1 MAWNETY
8 NSALGGLAGS
18 LLSNATQASNGVTN
32 SANTLAGMIQAKAQ
46 HDFENGLKLAA
57 LDDAHKAD
65 YEKKLKDTSNALA
78 YRAISGMDPNKVL
91 ELQDQGISVED
102 YIGSQLPFATFSSSG
117 ASTGDKALD
126 TVLGIGSKGVDFNNV
141 LDNLKNKADAQRAL
155 NIAAAMS
162 DHKMHP
168 LDEIR
173 NKVLGAKNLTEGE
186 FYQITEGDNGIYTG
200 NSTNYIQQLIAD
212 GRAKDLT
219 PLSVDDLVNT
229 IYKKAT
235 EEGYGVTKDS
245 IIKAINTNKLTNNG
259 VQQIL
264 KDSGSKL
271 FRDKLNQLLQAS
283 VDNPDGF
290 DYGGKSIF
298 DLVETD
304 PSINAML
311 LTASPEV
318 KEAFYAAKEQY
329 AKEFAAQKADTTSI
343 LNQVSGNAV
352 ETVKSQADQNIQGIN
367 TDRERAA
374 LNFSTDWMNRHQ
386 ISATDSLAQTYHSLA
401 QSLSSVDIN
410 GSTVSDQTMA
420 ILKYGSQITGGG
432 FDDLIQLASSG
443 KLSDQQVQAALRDTA
458 ILASGGN
465 HDNAGRLMYLMNNM
479 TNASASKEFK
489 DAEKEYLENQLD
501 DKTLI
506 HNINNIHN
514 YYADYSNNNNPIQGY
529 LDASYK
535 KISALKLQ
543 RDSTVNAI
551 QNNVYAA
558 IASGKYTIDQ
568 IQNSIGQIV
577 NKSAQAPK
585 KNFDTLMQ
593 LTNNDY
599 KVQRAKASVD
609 EPIKP
614 IPATNSDTWS
624 WQPLDWLSRLS
635 EDMFGSEESGN
646 IGTNKAGSMLGA
658 LGGWAASENLARRFH
673 NNGKSWYGKA
683 ARGIGKRSLLY
694 PLLIAAGGIAGGEIS
709 NRAFPDSSR
718 YSQELKARMDAI
730 NNMRNKSYSQKA
742 DLVQQLYDIAVSN
755 GANAAILS
763 TLKQNIESL
772 RGKKESK

>member
-32 SANTLAGMIQAKAQ
+32 SANALAGMIQARAQ
-46 HDFENGLKLAA
+46 QDFENGLKLAA

-126 TVLGIGSKGVDFNNV
+126 AVLGIGSKGVDFNNV
-141 LDNLKNKADAQRAL
+141 LDNLKNKADTQRAL

-186 FYQITEGDNGIYTG
+186 FYQITEGDKGIYTN

-212 GRAKDLT
+212 GRAKNLT

-271 FRDKLNQLLQAS
+271 FRDKLDQLLKAS

-329 AKEFAAQKADTTSI
+329 AKGFAAQKADTTSI

-352 ETVKSQADQNIQGIN
+352 ETVKSQADRDIQGIN
-367 TDRERAA
+367 TDREKAA

-386 ISATDSLAQTYHSLA
+386 ISATNSLAQTYHSLA

-410 GSTVSDQTMA
+410 GSAVSDQTKAM
-420 ILKYGSQITGGG
+420 LRYGSQITGGG
-432 FDDLIQLASSG
+432 FDDLIQLANSG
-443 KLSDQQVQAALRDTA
+443 KLSDQQVQAALRANA
-458 ILASGGN
+458 ILVSGGN

-479 TNASASKEFK
+479 TNASTSKEFK
-489 DAEKEYLENQLD
+489 EAEKEYLEGQLD

-506 HNINNIHN
+506 HNINDIHD
-514 YYADYSNNNNPIQGY
+514 YYADYSNNNPIQRY

-558 IASGKYTIDQ
+558 IASGKYTTDQ
-568 IQNSIGQIV
+568 IQSSIGQIV
-577 NKSAQAPK
+577 NKSAQAPQ

-593 LTNNDY
+593 LINNDY
-599 KVQRAKASVD
+599 EVQRAKASVD
-609 EPIKP
+609 EPIQP

-646 IGTNKAGSMLGA
+646 TGTNKAGSMLGA
-658 LGGWAASENLARRFH
+658 LGGWAASENLARRIH

-683 ARGIGKRSLLY
+683 ARGFGKRTFLY
-694 PLLIAAGGIAGGEIS
+694 PLLMAAGGIAGGEIS
-709 NRAFPDSSR
+709 NRAFPGSSR

-742 DLVQQLYDIAVSN
+742 ELVEQLYNVAASN

-763 TLKQNIESL
+763 TLKQNIEYL

>member
-32 SANTLAGMIQAKAQ
+32 SANALAGMIQAKAQ

-117 ASTGDKALD
+117 ASTGDKSLD
-126 TVLGIGSKGVDFNNV
+126 AVLGIGSKGVDFNNV

-186 FYQITEGDNGIYTG
+186 FYQITEGDKGIYTN

-271 FRDKLNQLLQAS
+271 FRDKLDQLLQAS

-329 AKEFAAQKADTTSI
+329 AKGFAAQKADTTSI

-352 ETVKSQADQNIQGIN
+352 ETVKSQADSNIQGIN
-367 TDRERAA
+367 ADREKAA

-410 GSTVSDQTMA
+410 GSAVSDQTMA
-420 ILKYGSQITGGG
+420 MLKYGSQITGGG

-443 KLSDQQVQAALRDTA
+443 KLSDQQVQAASRDTA
-458 ILASGGN
+458 LLVSGGN

-501 DKTLI
+501 DQTLI

-535 KISALKLQ
+535 RISALKLQ
-543 RDSTVNAI
+543 RDSTINAI

-558 IASGKYTIDQ
+558 IASGKYTTDQ

-577 NKSAQAPK
+577 NKSAQAPQ
-585 KNFDTLMQ
+585 KNFNTLIQ

-599 KVQRAKASVD
+599 EVQRAKASVD

-624 WQPLDWLSRLS
+624 WQPLDWLSKLS
-635 EDMFGSEESGN
+635 EDMFGSEESGST
-646 IGTNKAGSMLGA
+646 GTNKAGSMLGA
-658 LGGWAASENLARRFH
+658 LGGWAVAENRARSIH
-673 NNGKSWYGKA
+673 NDGKSWYGKA
-683 ARGIGKRSLLY
+683 ARGIGKRSILY
-694 PLLIAAGGIAGGEIS
+694 PLLMAAGGIAGGEIS

-742 DLVQQLYDIAVSN
+742 DLVQQLYDIAASN

-763 TLKQNIESL
+763 TLKQNIEYL

>member
-32 SANTLAGMIQAKAQ
+32 SANALAGMIQAKTQ
-46 HDFENGLKLAA
+46 QDFENGLKLAA
-57 LDDAHKAD
+57 LDDAHRAD

-126 TVLGIGSKGVDFNNV
+126 AVLGIGSKGVDFNNV

-186 FYQITEGDNGIYTG
+186 FYQITEGDNGIYTN

-219 PLSVDDLVNT
+219 PLSTDDLINT

-245 IIKAINTNKLTNNG
+245 IIKAINTNKLTNSG

-271 FRDKLNQLLQAS
+271 FRDKLDQLLQAS
-283 VDNPDGF
+283 VDNPNGF

-318 KEAFYAAKEQY
+318 KKAFYDAKEQY
-329 AKEFAAQKADTTSI
+329 AKGFAAQKADATSV
-343 LNQVSGNAV
+343 LNQISGNAV
-352 ETVKSQADQNIQGIN
+352 ETVKLQADGNIRDIN
-367 TDRERAA
+367 TDREKAA
-374 LNFSTDWMNRHQ
+374 LNFSTDWMNRNQ
-386 ISATDSLAQTYHSLA
+386 ISATNSLAQTYHSLA

-410 GSTVSDQTMA
+410 GSAVSDQTMA
-420 ILKYGSQITGGG
+420 MLRYGSQITGGG

-443 KLSDQQVQAALRDTA
+443 KLSDQQVQAAARDTA
-458 ILASGGN
+458 LLASGGN

-479 TNASASKEFK
+479 TNASTSKEFK

-506 HNINNIHN
+506 HNINEIHN
-514 YYADYSNNNNPIQGY
+514 YYADYSNNNNPVQGY

-535 KISALKLQ
+535 KISALKLK
-543 RDSTVNAI
+543 RDSTINAI

-558 IASGKYTIDQ
+558 IASGKYTTDQ

-577 NKSAQAPK
+577 NKSAQAPQ

-599 KVQRAKASVD
+599 EVQRAKASVD

-635 EDMFGSEESGN
+635 EDMFGSDESGST
-646 IGTNKAGSMLGA
+646 GTNKAGSMLGA
-658 LGGWAASENLARRFH
+658 LGGWAASENLVRRVH
-673 NNGKSWYGKA
+673 NDGKSWYGKA
-683 ARGIGKRSLLY
+683 ARGFGKRSILY
-694 PLLIAAGGIAGGEIS
+694 PLLMAAGGIAGGEIS

-742 DLVQQLYDIAVSN
+742 DLVQQLYDVAVSN

-763 TLKQNIESL
+763 TLKQNIEFL

>member
-8 NSALGGLAGS
+8 NSVLGGLAGS

-32 SANTLAGMIQAKAQ
+32 SANALAGMIQAKSQ
-46 HDFENGLKLAA
+46 QDFENGLKLIA
-57 LDDAHKAD
+57 LDDAHRAD

-117 ASTGDKALD
+117 ASTGDKTLD
-126 TVLGIGSKGVDFNNV
+126 AALGIGSKGTDFNNV
-141 LDNLKNKADAQRAL
+141 LDNLKNKADAQRTL

-162 DHKMHP
+162 DHKLHP

-186 FYQITEGDNGIYTG
+186 FYQITEGDKGIYTN
-200 NSTNYIQQLIAD
+200 NSTSYIQQLIAD
-212 GRAKDLT
+212 GRAKNLT
-219 PLSVDDLVNT
+219 PLSTDDLINI

-271 FRDKLNQLLQAS
+271 FRDKLDQLLQAS

-329 AKEFAAQKADTTSI
+329 AKGFAAQKADATSV

-352 ETVKSQADQNIQGIN
+352 ETVKSQADGDIRDIN

-386 ISATDSLAQTYHSLA
+386 ISATNSLAQTYHSLA

-410 GSTVSDQTMA
+410 GSPVSDQTMA
-420 ILKYGSQITGGG
+420 MLRYGSQITGGG

-443 KLSDQQVQAALRDTA
+443 KLSDQRVQAALRDTA
-458 ILASGGN
+458 LLVSGGN

-479 TNASASKEFK
+479 TNASTSKEFK
-489 DAEKEYLENQLD
+489 DAEKKYLEDQLD

-506 HNINNIHN
+506 HNINDVHS
-514 YYADYSNNNNPIQGY
+514 YYADYSNNNNPVQGY

-535 KISALKLQ
+535 KINALKLK

-558 IASGKYTIDQ
+558 IASGKYTTDQ

-577 NKSAQAPK
+577 NKSSQAPQ

-599 KVQRAKASVD
+599 EVQRAKASVD

-614 IPATNSDTWS
+614 IPTTNSDTWS

-646 IGTNKAGSMLGA
+646 TGTNKAGSMLGA

-683 ARGIGKRSLLY
+683 ARGIGKRSILY
-694 PLLIAAGGIAGGEIS
+694 PLLIGAAGIAGGEIS

-742 DLVQQLYDIAVSN
+742 DLVQQLYDVAASN
-755 GANAAILS
+755 GANPAILS
-763 TLKQNIESL
+763 TLKQNIKSL
-772 RGKKESK
+772 RGKEESK

>member
-8 NSALGGLAGS
+8 NSVLGGLAGS

-32 SANTLAGMIQAKAQ
+32 SANALAGMIQAKSQ
-46 HDFENGLKLAA
+46 HDFENGLKLIA

-117 ASTGDKALD
+117 ASTGDKSLD
-126 TVLGIGSKGVDFNNV
+126 AVLGIGTRGVDFNNV
-141 LDNLKNKADAQRAL
+141 LDNLKNKADAQKVK

-186 FYQITEGDNGIYTG
+186 FYQITEGDNGIYTN

-219 PLSVDDLVNT
+219 PLSTDDLINI

-245 IIKAINTNKLTNNG
+245 IIKAINTNKLTNSG

-271 FRDKLNQLLQAS
+271 FRDKLDQLLQAS

-318 KEAFYAAKEQY
+318 KNAFYAAKEQY
-329 AKEFAAQKADTTSI
+329 AKGFAAQKADATSV

-352 ETVKSQADQNIQGIN
+352 ETVKSQADGDIRDIN
-367 TDRERAA
+367 ADRQKAA

-386 ISATDSLAQTYHSLA
+386 ISATNSLAQTYHSLA

-410 GSTVSDQTMA
+410 GSAVSDQTMA
-420 ILKYGSQITGGG
+420 MLKYGSQITGGG

-443 KLSDQQVQAALRDTA
+443 KLSDQRVQAALRDTA
-458 ILASGGN
+458 LLASGGN
-465 HDNAGRLMYLMNNM
+465 HDNAKRLMYLMNNM
-479 TNASASKEFK
+479 TNASTSKEFK
-489 DAEKEYLENQLD
+489 EAEKEYLENQLD

-506 HNINNIHN
+506 HNINDIHS
-514 YYADYSNNNNPIQGY
+514 YYADYSNNNNPVQGY

-535 KISALKLQ
+535 KISALKLK
-543 RDSTVNAI
+543 RDSTINAI

-558 IASGKYTIDQ
+558 IASGKYTTDQ

-577 NKSAQAPK
+577 NKSSQAPQ

-599 KVQRAKASVD
+599 EVQRAKASVD

-614 IPATNSDTWS
+614 IPTNNSDTWS
-624 WQPLDWLSRLS
+624 NNPLDWLSRLS

-658 LGGWAASENLARRFH
+658 VGGWVASENLARRVH
-673 NNGKSWYGKA
+673 NDGKSWYGKA
-683 ARGIGKRSLLY
+683 ARGLGKRSILY
-694 PLLIAAGGIAGGEIS
+694 PLLMAAGGIAGGEIS
-709 NRAFPDSSR
+709 NRAFPGSSR

-742 DLVQQLYDIAVSN
+742 DLVEQLYNVAREN

-763 TLKQNIESL
+763 TLKQNIKSL
-772 RGKKESK
+772 RGKEESK

>member
-32 SANTLAGMIQAKAQ
+32 SANALAGMIQARAQ
-46 HDFENGLKLAA
+46 QDFENGLKLAA

-117 ASTGDKALD
+117 ASTGDKSLD
-126 TVLGIGSKGVDFNNV
+126 AVLGIGSKGVDFNNV
-141 LDNLKNKADAQRAL
+141 LDNLKNKADTQRAL

-186 FYQITEGDNGIYTG
+186 FYQITEGDKGIYTN

-212 GRAKDLT
+212 GRAKNLT

-271 FRDKLNQLLQAS
+271 FRDKLDQLLKAS

-329 AKEFAAQKADTTSI
+329 AKGFAAQKADTTSI

-352 ETVKSQADQNIQGIN
+352 ETVKSQADRDIQGIN
-367 TDRERAA
+367 TDREKAA

-386 ISATDSLAQTYHSLA
+386 ISATNSLAQTYHSLA

-410 GSTVSDQTMA
+410 GSAVSDQTKAM
-420 ILKYGSQITGGG
+420 LRYGSQITGGG
-432 FDDLIQLASSG
+432 FDDLIQLANSG
-443 KLSDQQVQAALRDTA
+443 KLSDQQVQAALRANA
-458 ILASGGN
+458 ILVSGGN

-479 TNASASKEFK
+479 TNASTSKEFK
-489 DAEKEYLENQLD
+489 EAEKEYLEGQLD

-506 HNINNIHN
+506 HNINDIHD
-514 YYADYSNNNNPIQGY
+514 YYADYSNNNPIQRY

-558 IASGKYTIDQ
+558 IASGKYTTDQ
-568 IQNSIGQIV
+568 IQSSIGQIV
-577 NKSAQAPK
+577 NKSAQAPQ

-593 LTNNDY
+593 LINNDY
-599 KVQRAKASVD
+599 EVQRAKASVD
-609 EPIKP
+609 EPIQP

-646 IGTNKAGSMLGA
+646 TGTNKAGSMLGA
-658 LGGWAASENLARRFH
+658 LGGWAASENLARRIH

-683 ARGIGKRSLLY
+683 ARGFGKRTFLY
-694 PLLIAAGGIAGGEIS
+694 PLLMAAGGIAGGEIS
-709 NRAFPDSSR
+709 NRAFPGSSR

-742 DLVQQLYDIAVSN
+742 ELVEQLYNVAASN

-763 TLKQNIESL
+763 TLKQNINYL

>member
-32 SANTLAGMIQAKAQ
+32 SANALAGMIQARAQ
-46 HDFENGLKLAA
+46 QDFENGLKLAA

-126 TVLGIGSKGVDFNNV
+126 AVLGIGSKGVDFNNV
-141 LDNLKNKADAQRAL
+141 LDNLKNKADTQRAL

-173 NKVLGAKNLTEGE
+173 DKVLGAKNLTEGE
-186 FYQITEGDNGIYTG
+186 FYQITEGDKGIYTN

-271 FRDKLNQLLQAS
+271 FRDKLDQLLKAS

-329 AKEFAAQKADTTSI
+329 AKGFAAQKADTTSI

-352 ETVKSQADQNIQGIN
+352 ETVKSQADRDIQGIN
-367 TDRERAA
+367 TDREKAA

-386 ISATDSLAQTYHSLA
+386 ISATNSLAQTYHSLA

-410 GSTVSDQTMA
+410 GSAVSDQTKAM
-420 ILKYGSQITGGG
+420 LRYGSQITGGG
-432 FDDLIQLASSG
+432 FDDLIQLANSG
-443 KLSDQQVQAALRDTA
+443 KLSDQQVQAALRANA
-458 ILASGGN
+458 ILVSGGN

-479 TNASASKEFK
+479 TNASTSKEFK
-489 DAEKEYLENQLD
+489 EAEKEYLEGQLD

-506 HNINNIHN
+506 HNINDIHD
-514 YYADYSNNNNPIQGY
+514 YYADYSNNNPIQRY

-558 IASGKYTIDQ
+558 IASGKYTTDQ
-568 IQNSIGQIV
+568 IQSSIGQIV
-577 NKSAQAPK
+577 NKSAQAPQ

-593 LTNNDY
+593 LINNDY
-599 KVQRAKASVD
+599 EVQRAKASVD
-609 EPIKP
+609 EPIQP

-646 IGTNKAGSMLGA
+646 TGTNKAGSMLGA
-658 LGGWAASENLARRFH
+658 LGGWAASENLARRIH

-683 ARGIGKRSLLY
+683 ARGFGKRTFLY
-694 PLLIAAGGIAGGEIS
+694 PLLMAAGGIAGGEIS
-709 NRAFPDSSR
+709 NRAFPGSSR

-742 DLVQQLYDIAVSN
+742 ELVEQLYNVAASN

-763 TLKQNIESL
+763 TLKQNINYL

>member
-8 NSALGGLAGS
+8 NSVLGGLAGS

-32 SANTLAGMIQAKAQ
+32 SANALAGMIQAKSQ
-46 HDFENGLKLAA
+46 QDFENGLKLAA
-57 LDDAHKAD
+57 LDDAHRAD

-117 ASTGDKALD
+117 ASTGDKSLD
-126 TVLGIGSKGVDFNNV
+126 AVLGIGSKGTDFNNV
-141 LDNLKNKADAQRAL
+141 LDNLKNKADAQRAK

-162 DHKMHP
+162 DHKLHP

-173 NKVLGAKNLTEGE
+173 SKVLGAKNLTEGE
-186 FYQITEGDNGIYTG
+186 FYQITEGDNGIYTN

-212 GRAKDLT
+212 GRAKNLT

-245 IIKAINTNKLTNNG
+245 IIKAINTNKLTNSG

-271 FRDKLNQLLQAS
+271 FRDKLEQLLQAS

-329 AKEFAAQKADTTSI
+329 AKGFAAQKADPTSI
-343 LNQVSGNAV
+343 LNQVSSNAV
-352 ETVKSQADQNIQGIN
+352 ETVKSQADQNIRDIK
-367 TDRERAA
+367 TDREKAA

-386 ISATDSLAQTYHSLA
+386 ISATNSLAQTYHSLA

-410 GSTVSDQTMA
+410 GSAVSDQTMA
-420 ILKYGSQITGGG
+420 MLRYGSQITGGG

-443 KLSDQQVQAALRDTA
+443 KLSDQQVQAALRDTS
-458 ILASGGN
+458 ILVSGGN
-465 HDNAGRLMYLMNNM
+465 HDNAVRLMYLMNNM
-479 TNASASKEFK
+479 TNASTSKEFK
-489 DAEKEYLENQLD
+489 DTEKKYLEDQLD
-501 DKTLI
+501 DKTLV

-514 YYADYSNNNNPIQGY
+514 YYADYSNNNPVQRY

-558 IASGKYTIDQ
+558 IASGKYTTDQ

-577 NKSAQAPK
+577 NKSAQAPQ

-599 KVQRAKASVD
+599 EIQRAKASVD

-614 IPATNSDTWS
+614 IPTTNSDTWS
-624 WQPLDWLSRLS
+624 RQPLDWLSRLS

-658 LGGWAASENLARRFH
+658 LGGWAASENLAKRIH
-673 NNGKSWYGKA
+673 NDGKSWYGKA
-683 ARGIGKRSLLY
+683 ARGLGKRSILY
-694 PLLIAAGGIAGGEIS
+694 PILMAAGGIAGGEIS
-709 NRAFPDSSR
+709 NRAFPGSSR

-742 DLVQQLYDIAVSN
+742 DLVEQLYEIAVSN

-763 TLKQNIESL
+763 TLKQNIKSL
-772 RGKKESK
+772 RGKEESK

>member
-8 NSALGGLAGS
+8 NSVLGGLAGS

-32 SANTLAGMIQAKAQ
+32 SANALAGMIQAKSQ

-57 LDDAHKAD
+57 LDDAHRAD

-126 TVLGIGSKGVDFNNV
+126 AVLGIGSKGVDFNNV
-141 LDNLKNKADAQRAL
+141 LDNLKNKADSQRAL

-186 FYQITEGDNGIYTG
+186 FYQITEGDNGIYTN

-212 GRAKDLT
+212 GRAKNLT

-271 FRDKLNQLLQAS
+271 FRDKLEQLLQAS

-329 AKEFAAQKADTTSI
+329 AKGFAAQKADPTSI
-343 LNQVSGNAV
+343 LNQVSSNAV
-352 ETVKSQADQNIQGIN
+352 ETVKSQADQNIRDIK
-367 TDRERAA
+367 TDREKAA
-374 LNFSTDWMNRHQ
+374 LNFSTDWMNRNQ
-386 ISATDSLAQTYHSLA
+386 ISATNSLAQTYHSLA

-410 GSTVSDQTMA
+410 GSAVSDQTMA
-420 ILKYGSQITGGG
+420 MLRYGSQITGGG

-443 KLSDQQVQAALRDTA
+443 KLSDQQVQAALRDTS
-458 ILASGGN
+458 ILVSGGN
-465 HDNAGRLMYLMNNM
+465 HDNAVRLMYLMNNM
-479 TNASASKEFK
+479 TNASTSKEFK
-489 DAEKEYLENQLD
+489 DTEKKYLEDQLD
-501 DKTLI
+501 DKTLV

-514 YYADYSNNNNPIQGY
+514 YYADYSNNNPVQRY

-558 IASGKYTIDQ
+558 IASGKYTTDQ

-577 NKSAQAPK
+577 NKSAQAPQ

-599 KVQRAKASVD
+599 EIQRAKASVD

-614 IPATNSDTWS
+614 IPTTNSDTWS
-624 WQPLDWLSRLS
+624 RQPLDWLSRLS

-658 LGGWAASENLARRFH
+658 LGGWAASENLAKRIH
-673 NNGKSWYGKA
+673 NDGKSWYGKA
-683 ARGIGKRSLLY
+683 ARGLGKRSILY
-694 PLLIAAGGIAGGEIS
+694 PILMAAGGIAGGEIS
-709 NRAFPDSSR
+709 NRAFPGSSR

-742 DLVQQLYDIAVSN
+742 DLVEQLYEIAVSN

-763 TLKQNIESL
+763 TLKQNIKSL
-772 RGKKESK
+772 RGKEESK

>member
-32 SANTLAGMIQAKAQ
+32 SANALAGMIQARAQ
-46 HDFENGLKLAA
+46 HDFENGLKLVA

-126 TVLGIGSKGVDFNNV
+126 AVLGIGSKGVDFNNV

-162 DHKMHP
+162 DHKIHP

-186 FYQITEGDNGIYTG
+186 FYQITEGDNGIYTN

-219 PLSVDDLVNT
+219 PLSTDDLINI

-271 FRDKLNQLLQAS
+271 FRDKLDQLLQAS

-329 AKEFAAQKADTTSI
+329 AKGFAAQKADATSI

-367 TDRERAA
+367 TDREKAA

-386 ISATDSLAQTYHSLA
+386 ISATNSLAQTYHSLA

-410 GSTVSDQTMA
+410 GSAVSDQTMA
-420 ILKYGSQITGGG
+420 MLKYGSQITGGG

-443 KLSDQQVQAALRDTA
+443 KLSDQQVQAAARDTA
-458 ILASGGN
+458 LLASGGN

-479 TNASASKEFK
+479 TNASTSKEFK

-506 HNINNIHN
+506 HSINTIHQ
-514 YYADYSNNNNPIQGY
+514 YYADYSNNNNPVQGY

-535 KISALKLQ
+535 RISALKLQ
-543 RDSTVNAI
+543 RDSTINAI

-558 IASGKYTIDQ
+558 IASGKYTTDQ

-577 NKSAQAPK
+577 NKSAKAPQ
-585 KNFDTLMQ
+585 KNFNTLIQ

-599 KVQRAKASVD
+599 EVQRAKASVD

-624 WQPLDWLSRLS
+624 RQPLDWLSRLS

-658 LGGWAASENLARRFH
+658 LGGWAASENLARRIH
-673 NNGKSWYGKA
+673 NDGKSWYGKA
-683 ARGIGKRSLLY
+683 ARGFGKRSWLY
-694 PLLIAAGGIAGGEIS
+694 PILMAAGGIAGGEIS

-742 DLVQQLYDIAVSN
+742 ALVQQLYDIAVSN
-755 GANAAILS
+755 GANNAILN
-763 TLKQNIESL
+763 TLKQNIKSL
-772 RGKKESK
+772 RGKEESK

>member
-8 NSALGGLAGS
+8 NSVLGGLAGS

-32 SANTLAGMIQAKAQ
+32 SANALAGMIQAKSQ
-46 HDFENGLKLAA
+46 QDFENGLKLIA

-102 YIGSQLPFATFSSSG
+102 YIGSQLPFATFSSTG
-117 ASTGDKALD
+117 ASTGDKSLD
-126 TVLGIGSKGVDFNNV
+126 AVLGIGSRGVDFNNV
-141 LDNLKNKADAQRAL
+141 LDNLKNKADTQRAK

-186 FYQITEGDNGIYTG
+186 FYQITEGDNGIYTN

-219 PLSVDDLVNT
+219 PLSTDDLVNI

-271 FRDKLNQLLQAS
+271 FRDKLDELLQAS

-329 AKEFAAQKADTTSI
+329 AKGFAAQKADSTSI
-343 LNQVSGNAV
+343 LNQISGNAV
-352 ETVKSQADQNIQGIN
+352 ETVKSQADRNIQGIK

-386 ISATDSLAQTYHSLA
+386 ISATNSLAQTYHSLA

-410 GSTVSDQTMA
+410 GSAVSDQTMA
-420 ILKYGSQITGGG
+420 MLRYGSQITGGG

-479 TNASASKEFK
+479 TNASTSKEFK
-489 DAEKEYLENQLD
+489 NAEKEYLENQLD

-514 YYADYSNNNNPIQGY
+514 YYADYSNNNPIKRY

-558 IASGKYTIDQ
+558 IASGKYTTDQ
-568 IQNSIGQIV
+568 IQSSIGQIV
-577 NKSAQAPK
+577 DKSAQAPQ

-599 KVQRAKASVD
+599 EVQRAKASVD

-646 IGTNKAGSMLGA
+646 TGTNKAGSMLGA
-658 LGGWAASENLARRFH
+658 LGGWAASENLARRVH
-673 NNGKSWYGKA
+673 NDGKSWYGKA
-683 ARGIGKRSLLY
+683 ARGFGKRTFLY
-694 PLLIAAGGIAGGEIS
+694 PLLMAAGGIAGGEIS

-742 DLVQQLYDIAVSN
+742 DLVQQLYDVAASN

-763 TLKQNIESL
+763 TLKQNIKSL
-772 RGKKESK
+772 RGKEESK

>member
-32 SANTLAGMIQAKAQ
+32 SANALAGMIQARAQ
-46 HDFENGLKLAA
+46 QDFENGLKLAA

-126 TVLGIGSKGVDFNNV
+126 AVLGIGSKGVDFNNV
-141 LDNLKNKADAQRAL
+141 LDNLKNKADTQRAL

-186 FYQITEGDNGIYTG
+186 FYQITEGDKGIYTN

-212 GRAKDLT
+212 GRAKNLT

-271 FRDKLNQLLQAS
+271 FRDKLDQLLKAS

-329 AKEFAAQKADTTSI
+329 AKGFAAQKADTTSI

-352 ETVKSQADQNIQGIN
+352 ETVKSQADRDIQDIN
-367 TDRERAA
+367 TDREKAA

-386 ISATDSLAQTYHSLA
+386 ISATNSLAQTYHSLA

-410 GSTVSDQTMA
+410 GSAVSDQTKAM
-420 ILKYGSQITGGG
+420 LRYGSQITGGG
-432 FDDLIQLASSG
+432 FDDLIQLANSG
-443 KLSDQQVQAALRDTA
+443 KLSDQQVQAALRANA
-458 ILASGGN
+458 ILVSGGN

-479 TNASASKEFK
+479 TNASTSKEFK
-489 DAEKEYLENQLD
+489 EAEKEYLEGQLD

-506 HNINNIHN
+506 HNINDIHD
-514 YYADYSNNNNPIQGY
+514 YYADYSNNNPIQRY

-558 IASGKYTIDQ
+558 IASGKYTTDQ
-568 IQNSIGQIV
+568 IQSSIGQIV
-577 NKSAQAPK
+577 NKSAQAPQ

-593 LTNNDY
+593 LINNDY
-599 KVQRAKASVD
+599 EVQRAKASVD
-609 EPIKP
+609 EPIQP

-646 IGTNKAGSMLGA
+646 TGTNKAGSMLGA
-658 LGGWAASENLARRFH
+658 LGGWAASENLARRIH

-683 ARGIGKRSLLY
+683 ARGFGKRTFLY
-694 PLLIAAGGIAGGEIS
+694 PLLMAAGGIAGGEIS
-709 NRAFPDSSR
+709 NRAFPGSSR

-742 DLVQQLYDIAVSN
+742 ELVEQLYNVAASN

-763 TLKQNIESL
+763 TLKQNIDYL

>member
-126 TVLGIGSKGVDFNNV
+126 TVLGIGSKGIDFNNV

>member
-8 NSALGGLAGS
+8 SSVLGGLAGS

-32 SANTLAGMIQAKAQ
+32 SANALAGMIQAKAQ
-46 HDFENGLKLAA
+46 QDFENGLKLAA

-117 ASTGDKALD
+117 ASTGDKSLD
-126 TVLGIGSKGVDFNNV
+126 AVLGIGSKGVDFNNV
-141 LDNLKNKADAQRAL
+141 LDNLKNKADAQRTL

-186 FYQITEGDNGIYTG
+186 FYQITEGDKGIYTN

-212 GRAKDLT
+212 GRAKNLT

-271 FRDKLNQLLQAS
+271 FRDKLDQLLKAS
-283 VDNPDGF
+283 IDNPDGF

-329 AKEFAAQKADTTSI
+329 AKGFAAQKADTTSI
-343 LNQVSGNAV
+343 LNQISGNAV
-352 ETVKSQADQNIQGIN
+352 ETVKSQADRDIQGIN

-410 GSTVSDQTMA
+410 GSAVSDQTKAM
-420 ILKYGSQITGGG
+420 LRYGSQITGGG

-443 KLSDQQVQAALRDTA
+443 KLSDQQVQAASRDTA
-458 ILASGGN
+458 ILISGGN

-479 TNASASKEFK
+479 TNASTSKEFK

-514 YYADYSNNNNPIQGY
+514 YYADYSNNNNPVQGY

-558 IASGKYTIDQ
+558 IASGKYTTDQ

-577 NKSAQAPK
+577 NKSAQAPQ

-593 LTNNDY
+593 LINNDY
-599 KVQRAKASVD
+599 EVQRAKASVD

-614 IPATNSDTWS
+614 IPTTNSDTWS

-658 LGGWAASENLARRFH
+658 LGGWAASENLVRRIH

-683 ARGIGKRSLLY
+683 ARGIGKRTLLY
-694 PLLIAAGGIAGGEIS
+694 PLLMAAGGIAGGEIS

-742 DLVQQLYDIAVSN
+742 DLVQQLYDVAAYN

-763 TLKQNIESL
+763 TLKQNIEFL

>member
-8 NSALGGLAGS
+8 NSTLGGLAGS

-32 SANTLAGMIQAKAQ
+32 SANALAGMIQARAQ

-126 TVLGIGSKGVDFNNV
+126 AVLGIGSKGVDFNNV
-141 LDNLKNKADAQRAL
+141 LDNLKNKADTQRAL

-173 NKVLGAKNLTEGE
+173 GKVLGAKNLTEGE
-186 FYQITEGDNGIYTG
+186 FYQITEGDKGIYTN

-229 IYKKAT
+229 IYNKAT

-271 FRDKLNQLLQAS
+271 FRDKLDQLLKAS

-311 LTASPEV
+311 LVASPEV

-329 AKEFAAQKADTTSI
+329 AKGFAAQKADTTSI

-352 ETVKSQADQNIQGIN
+352 ETVKSQADRDIQSIN
-367 TDRERAA
+367 ADREKAA

-386 ISATDSLAQTYHSLA
+386 ISATNSLAQTYHSLA

-410 GSTVSDQTMA
+410 GSAVSDQTKAM
-420 ILKYGSQITGGG
+420 LRYGSQITGGG
-432 FDDLIQLASSG
+432 FDDLIQLANSG
-443 KLSDQQVQAALRDTA
+443 KLSDQQVQAALRANA
-458 ILASGGN
+458 ILVSGGN

-479 TNASASKEFK
+479 TNASTSKEFK
-489 DAEKEYLENQLD
+489 EAEKEYLDGQLD

-506 HNINNIHN
+506 HNINDIHS
-514 YYADYSNNNNPIQGY
+514 YYADYSNNNPIQGY
-529 LDASYK
+529 LDASDK

-558 IASGKYTIDQ
+558 IASGKYTTDQ
-568 IQNSIGQIV
+568 IQSSIGQIV
-577 NKSAQAPK
+577 NKSAQAPQ

-593 LTNNDY
+593 LINNDY
-599 KVQRAKASVD
+599 EVQRAKASVD

-646 IGTNKAGSMLGA
+646 TGTNKAGSMLGA
-658 LGGWAASENLARRFH
+658 LGGWAASENLARRIH

-683 ARGIGKRSLLY
+683 ARGFGKRTFLY
-694 PLLIAAGGIAGGEIS
+694 PLLMAAGGIAGGEIS
-709 NRAFPDSSR
+709 NRAFPGSSR

-730 NNMRNKSYSQKA
+730 NNMRNKSYSEKA
-742 DLVQQLYDIAVSN
+742 DLVEQLYEVAASN

-763 TLKQNIESL
+763 TLKQNINYL

>member
-126 TVLGIGSKGVDFNNV
+126 TILGIGSKGVDFNNV

>member
-8 NSALGGLAGS
+8 NSVLGGLAGS

-32 SANTLAGMIQAKAQ
+32 SANALAGMIQAKAQ
-46 HDFENGLKLAA
+46 QDFENGLKLVA

-117 ASTGDKALD
+117 ASTGDKTLD
-126 TVLGIGSKGVDFNNV
+126 AALGIGSRGTDFNNV
-141 LDNLKNKADAQRAL
+141 LDNLKIKADAQKAL
-155 NIAAAMS
+155 NITAAMS
-162 DHKMHP
+162 DHKMHS

-173 NKVLGAKNLTEGE
+173 SKVLGAKNLTEGE
-186 FYQITEGDNGIYTG
+186 FYQITEGDNGIYTN

-212 GRAKDLT
+212 GRAKNLT
-219 PLSVDDLVNT
+219 PLSTDDLVNI

-245 IIKAINTNKLTNNG
+245 IIKAINNNKLTNSG

-271 FRDKLNQLLQAS
+271 FRDKLEQLLQAS

-329 AKEFAAQKADTTSI
+329 AKGFAAQKADATSV

-352 ETVKSQADQNIQGIN
+352 ETVKSQADENIRDIN
-367 TDRERAA
+367 ADRQKAA

-410 GSTVSDQTMA
+410 GSPVSDQTMA
-420 ILKYGSQITGGG
+420 MLRYGSQITGGG

-443 KLSDQQVQAALRDTA
+443 KLSDQRVQAALRDTA

-465 HDNAGRLMYLMNNM
+465 HDNAKRLMYLMNNM
-479 TNASASKEFK
+479 TNASTSKEFK
-489 DAEKEYLENQLD
+489 EAEKEYLENQLD

-506 HNINNIHN
+506 HNINDIHN
-514 YYADYSNNNNPIQGY
+514 YYADYSNSNNPVQGY

-543 RDSTVNAI
+543 RDSTINAI

-558 IASGKYTIDQ
+558 IASGKYTTDQ

-577 NKSAQAPK
+577 DKSAQAPQ
-585 KNFDTLMQ
+585 KNFNTLMQ

-599 KVQRAKASVD
+599 EVQRAKASVD

-624 WQPLDWLSRLS
+624 WKPLDWLSRLS
-635 EDMFGSEESGN
+635 EDMFGSEESDN
-646 IGTNKAGSMLGA
+646 TGTNKAGSMLGA
-658 LGGWAASENLARRFH
+658 LGGWAASENLARRVH
-673 NNGKSWYGKA
+673 NDGKSWYGKA
-683 ARGIGKRSLLY
+683 ARGLGKRTLLY
-694 PLLIAAGGIAGGEIS
+694 PLLMAAGGIAGGEIS

-742 DLVQQLYDIAVSN
+742 DLVQQLYDVAASN

>member
-8 NSALGGLAGS
+8 NSVLGGLAGS

-32 SANTLAGMIQAKAQ
+32 SANALAGMIQAKSQ
-46 HDFENGLKLAA
+46 QDFENGLKLIA

-102 YIGSQLPFATFSSSG
+102 YIGSQLPFATFSSTG
-117 ASTGDKALD
+117 ASTGDKSLD
-126 TVLGIGSKGVDFNNV
+126 AVLGIGSRGVDFNNV
-141 LDNLKNKADAQRAL
+141 LDNLKNKADTQRAK

-173 NKVLGAKNLTEGE
+173 SKVLGAKNLTEGE
-186 FYQITEGDNGIYTG
+186 FYQITEGDNGIYTN

-219 PLSVDDLVNT
+219 PLSTDDLINI

-245 IIKAINTNKLTNNG
+245 IIKAINTNKLTNSG

-271 FRDKLNQLLQAS
+271 FRDKLDELLQAS

-318 KEAFYAAKEQY
+318 KKAFYAAKEQY
-329 AKEFAAQKADTTSI
+329 AKGFAAQKADSTSI

-352 ETVKSQADQNIQGIN
+352 ETVKSQADENIRDIN
-367 TDRERAA
+367 ADRQKAA
-374 LNFSTDWMNRHQ
+374 LNFSTDWMNRNQ
-386 ISATDSLAQTYHSLA
+386 ISATNSLAQTYHSLA

-410 GSTVSDQTMA
+410 GSAVSDQTMA
-420 ILKYGSQITGGG
+420 MLRYGSQITGGG
-432 FDDLIQLASSG
+432 FDDLIQLARSG

-479 TNASASKEFK
+479 TNASTSKEFK
-489 DAEKEYLENQLD
+489 NAEKEYLENQLD

-506 HNINNIHN
+506 HNINDVHN
-514 YYADYSNNNNPIQGY
+514 YYADYSNNNPIKRY

-558 IASGKYTIDQ
+558 IASGKYTTDQ
-568 IQNSIGQIV
+568 IQSSIGQIV
-577 NKSAQAPK
+577 DKSAQAPQ

-593 LTNNDY
+593 LVNNDY
-599 KVQRAKASVD
+599 EVQRAKASVD

-646 IGTNKAGSMLGA
+646 TGTNKAGSMLGA
-658 LGGWAASENLARRFH
+658 LGGWAASENIARRFH

-683 ARGIGKRSLLY
+683 ARGFGKRSILY
-694 PLLIAAGGIAGGEIS
+694 PLLMAAGGIAGGEIS

-742 DLVQQLYDIAVSN
+742 DLVEQLYNVAASN

-763 TLKQNIESL
+763 TLKQNIKSL
-772 RGKKESK
+772 RGKEESK

>member
-8 NSALGGLAGS
+8 NSVLGGLAGS

-32 SANTLAGMIQAKAQ
+32 SANALAGMIQAKAQ
-46 HDFENGLKLAA
+46 HDFENGLKLVA

-117 ASTGDKALD
+117 ASTGDKSLD
-126 TVLGIGSKGVDFNNV
+126 AILGIGSKGVDFNNV
-141 LDNLKNKADAQRAL
+141 LDNLKNKADVQRAL

-186 FYQITEGDNGIYTG
+186 FYQITEGDKGIYTN

-229 IYKKAT
+229 IYNKAT

-271 FRDKLNQLLQAS
+271 FRDKLDQLLKAS

-318 KEAFYAAKEQY
+318 KKAFYDAKEQY
-329 AKEFAAQKADTTSI
+329 AKGFAAQKADTTSI

-352 ETVKSQADQNIQGIN
+352 ETVKSQADRDIQGIN

-410 GSTVSDQTMA
+410 GSAVSDQTKAM
-420 ILKYGSQITGGG
+420 LRYGSQITGGG
-432 FDDLIQLASSG
+432 FDDLIQLVSSG

-458 ILASGGN
+458 LLISGGN

-479 TNASASKEFK
+479 TNASTSKEFK
-489 DAEKEYLENQLD
+489 DAEKEYLEDQLD

-558 IASGKYTIDQ
+558 IASGKYTTDQ

-577 NKSAQAPK
+577 NKSAQAPQ

-593 LTNNDY
+593 LINNDY
-599 KVQRAKASVD
+599 EVQRAKASVD

-624 WQPLDWLSRLS
+624 WQPLDWLSKLS
-635 EDMFGSEESGN
+635 EDMFGSEESDN
-646 IGTNKAGSMLGA
+646 TGTNKAGSMLGA
-658 LGGWAASENLARRFH
+658 LGGWAASENIARRIH

-683 ARGIGKRSLLY
+683 ARGFGKRTFLY
-694 PLLIAAGGIAGGEIS
+694 PLLMAAGGIAGGEIS

-742 DLVQQLYDIAVSN
+742 DLVQQLYDVAVSN

-763 TLKQNIESL
+763 TLKQNIEFL

>member
-126 TVLGIGSKGVDFNNV
+126 AVLGIGSKGVDFNNV

-186 FYQITEGDNGIYTG
+186 FYQITEGDNGIYTN

-212 GRAKDLT
+212 GRSKDLT
-219 PLSVDDLVNT
+219 PLSTDDLINT

-271 FRDKLNQLLQAS
+271 FRDKLDQLLKAS

-329 AKEFAAQKADTTSI
+329 AKGFAAQKADATSI

-367 TDRERAA
+367 TDRQKAA
-374 LNFSTDWMNRHQ
+374 LNFSTDWMNRNQ
-386 ISATDSLAQTYHSLA
+386 ISATNPLAQTYHSLA

-410 GSTVSDQTMA
+410 GSAVSDQTMA
-420 ILKYGSQITGGG
+420 MLRYGSQITGGG

-443 KLSDQQVQAALRDTA
+443 KLSDQQVQAASRDTA
-458 ILASGGN
+458 LLASGGN

-479 TNASASKEFK
+479 TNASTSKEFK

-501 DKTLI
+501 DQTLI

-514 YYADYSNNNNPIQGY
+514 YYADYSNNNNPVQRY

-535 KISALKLQ
+535 RISALKLQ

-558 IASGKYTIDQ
+558 IASGKYTTDQ

-577 NKSAQAPK
+577 NKSAKAPQ
-585 KNFDTLMQ
+585 KNFNTLIQ

-599 KVQRAKASVD
+599 EVQRAKASVD

-614 IPATNSDTWS
+614 IPTTNSDTWS
-624 WQPLDWLSRLS
+624 NNPLDWLSRLS

-658 LGGWAASENLARRFH
+658 LGGWAASENLARRVH
-673 NNGKSWYGKA
+673 NDGKSWYGKA
-683 ARGIGKRSLLY
+683 ARGFGKRTFLY
-694 PLLIAAGGIAGGEIS
+694 PLLMAAGGIAGGEIS

-755 GANAAILS
+755 GAKAAILS
-763 TLKQNIESL
+763 TLKQNIKFL
-772 RGKKESK
+772 RGKEESK

>member
-8 NSALGGLAGS
+8 NSVLGGLAGS

-32 SANTLAGMIQAKAQ
+32 SANALAGMIQAKSQ
-46 HDFENGLKLAA
+46 QDFENGLKLIA

-117 ASTGDKALD
+117 ASTGDKTLD
-126 TVLGIGSKGVDFNNV
+126 AALGIGSKGVDFNNV
-141 LDNLKNKADAQRAL
+141 LDNLKTKADAQKTL
-155 NIAAAMS
+155 NITAAMS
-162 DHKMHP
+162 DHKMHS

-173 NKVLGAKNLTEGE
+173 SKVLGAKNLTEGE
-186 FYQITEGDNGIYTG
+186 FYEITEGDKGIYTN

-212 GRAKDLT
+212 GRAKNLT
-219 PLSVDDLVNT
+219 PTTVDDLVNI
-229 IYKKAT
+229 IYSKAT

-245 IIKAINTNKLTNNG
+245 IIKAINTNKLTNEG
-259 VQQIL
+259 VKQIL
-264 KDSGSKL
+264 KDSGSNL
-271 FRDKLNQLLQAS
+271 FRNKLDQLLKAS
-283 VDNPDGF
+283 VDNPEGF

-304 PSINAML
+304 PSINAVL
-311 LTASPEV
+311 LNASPEV

-329 AKEFAAQKADTTSI
+329 AKGFAAQKADATSI

-352 ETVKSQADQNIQGIN
+352 ETVKSQADGDIRNIN
-367 TDRERAA
+367 TDREKAA
-374 LNFSTDWMNRHQ
+374 LNFSTDWMNRHR
-386 ISATDSLAQTYHSLA
+386 ISATNSLAQTYHSLA

-410 GSTVSDQTMA
+410 GSPVSDQTMA
-420 ILKYGSQITGGG
+420 MLRYGSQITGGG

-443 KLSDQQVQAALRDTA
+443 KLSDQRVQAALRDTS
-458 ILASGGN
+458 ILISGGN

-479 TNASASKEFK
+479 TNASTSKEFK
-489 DAEKEYLENQLD
+489 EAEKEYLENQLD

-506 HNINNIHN
+506 HNVNDIHS
-514 YYADYSNNNNPIQGY
+514 YYADYSNNNNPVQGY

-535 KISALKLQ
+535 KISALKLK
-543 RDSTVNAI
+543 RDSTINAI

-558 IASGKYTIDQ
+558 IASGKYTTDQ

-577 NKSAQAPK
+577 NKSSQAPQ
-585 KNFDTLMQ
+585 KNFNTLMQ

-599 KVQRAKASVD
+599 EVQRAKASVD

-635 EDMFGSEESGN
+635 EDMFGSEESDN
-646 IGTNKAGSMLGA
+646 TGTNKAGSMLGA
-658 LGGWAASENLARRFH
+658 LGGWAASENLVRRVH
-673 NNGKSWYGKA
+673 NDGKSWYGKA
-683 ARGIGKRSLLY
+683 ARGLGKRTLLY
-694 PLLIAAGGIAGGEIS
+694 PLLMAAGGIAGGEIS

-742 DLVQQLYDIAVSN
+742 DLVQQLYDVAASN

-763 TLKQNIESL
+763 TLKQNIKSL

>member
-8 NSALGGLAGS
+8 NSVLGGLAGN

-57 LDDAHKAD
+57 LDDAHRAD

-117 ASTGDKALD
+117 ASTGDKSLD
-126 TVLGIGSKGVDFNNV
+126 AVLGIGSKGIDFNNV
-141 LDNLKNKADAQRAL
+141 LDNLKNKADTQRAL

-173 NKVLGAKNLTEGE
+173 SKVLGAKNLTEGE
-186 FYQITEGDNGIYTG
+186 FYQITEGDKGIYTN

-212 GRAKDLT
+212 GRAKNLT
-219 PLSVDDLVNT
+219 PSSMDDLVNI

-271 FRDKLNQLLQAS
+271 FRDKLEQLLQAS

-304 PSINAML
+304 PSINAIL

-329 AKEFAAQKADTTSI
+329 AKGFAAQKADPTSI
-343 LNQVSGNAV
+343 LNQVSSNAV
-352 ETVKSQADQNIQGIN
+352 ETVKSQADQNIRGIK

-386 ISATDSLAQTYHSLA
+386 ISATNSLAQTYHSLA

-410 GSTVSDQTMA
+410 GSAVSDQTMA
-420 ILKYGSQITGGG
+420 MLRYGSQITGGG

-443 KLSDQQVQAALRDTA
+443 KLSDQQVQAALRDTS
-458 ILASGGN
+458 ILVSGGN

-479 TNASASKEFK
+479 TNASTSKEFK
-489 DAEKEYLENQLD
+489 DTEKKYLEDQLD
-501 DKTLI
+501 DKTLV
-506 HNINNIHN
+506 HNINDVHS
-514 YYADYSNNNNPIQGY
+514 YYADYSNNNNPVQGY

-543 RDSTVNAI
+543 RDSTINAI

-558 IASGKYTIDQ
+558 IASGKYTTDQ

-577 NKSAQAPK
+577 NKSAQAPQ

-599 KVQRAKASVD
+599 EVQRAKASVD

-635 EDMFGSEESGN
+635 EDMFGSDESGGT
-646 IGTNKAGSMLGA
+646 GTNKAGSMLGA
-658 LGGWAASENLARRFH
+658 LGGLAASENLAKRFH

-683 ARGIGKRSLLY
+683 ARGLGKRSILY
-694 PLLIAAGGIAGGEIS
+694 PILMAAGGIAGGEIS

-742 DLVQQLYDIAVSN
+742 DLVEQLYEIAASN

-763 TLKQNIESL
+763 TLKQNIKSL
-772 RGKKESK
+772 RGKEESK

>member
-8 NSALGGLAGS
+8 SSVLGGLAGS

-32 SANTLAGMIQAKAQ
+32 SANALAGMIQAKTQ
-46 HDFENGLKLAA
+46 QDFENGLKLAA

-117 ASTGDKALD
+117 ASTGDKSLD
-126 TVLGIGSKGVDFNNV
+126 AVLGIGSKGVDFNNV

-186 FYQITEGDNGIYTG
+186 FYQITEGDKGIYTN

-212 GRAKDLT
+212 GRAKNLT

-245 IIKAINTNKLTNNG
+245 IIKAINTNKLTNKG

-271 FRDKLNQLLQAS
+271 FRDKLDQLLKAS
-283 VDNPDGF
+283 IDNPDGF

-311 LTASPEV
+311 ITASPEV
-318 KEAFYAAKEQY
+318 KEAFYAAKKQY
-329 AKEFAAQKADTTSI
+329 AKGFEAQKADTTSI
-343 LNQVSGNAV
+343 LNQISGNAV
-352 ETVKSQADQNIQGIN
+352 ETVKSQADRDIQGIN
-367 TDRERAA
+367 ADRERAA

-401 QSLSSVDIN
+401 QSLSSVDTN
-410 GSTVSDQTMA
+410 GSAVSDQTKAM
-420 ILKYGSQITGGG
+420 LRYGSQITGGG

-443 KLSDQQVQAALRDTA
+443 KLSDQQVQAASRDTA
-458 ILASGGN
+458 ILVSGGN

-479 TNASASKEFK
+479 TNASTSKEFK
-489 DAEKEYLENQLD
+489 DAEKQYLEDQLD

-514 YYADYSNNNNPIQGY
+514 YYADYSNNNNPVQGY

-558 IASGKYTIDQ
+558 IASGKYTTDQ

-577 NKSAQAPK
+577 NKSAQAPQ

-593 LTNNDY
+593 LINNDY
-599 KVQRAKASVD
+599 EVQRAKASVD

-614 IPATNSDTWS
+614 IPTTNSDTWS

-646 IGTNKAGSMLGA
+646 TGTNKAGSMLGA
-658 LGGWAASENLARRFH
+658 LGGWAASENLVRRIH

-683 ARGIGKRSLLY
+683 ARGIGKRTLLY
-694 PLLIAAGGIAGGEIS
+694 PLLMAAGGIAGGEIS

-742 DLVQQLYDIAVSN
+742 DLVQQLYDVAASN

>member
-8 NSALGGLAGS
+8 NSVLGGLAGS

-32 SANTLAGMIQAKAQ
+32 SANALAGMIQAKSQ
-46 HDFENGLKLAA
+46 QDFENGLKLIA

-117 ASTGDKALD
+117 ASTGDKSLD
-126 TVLGIGSKGVDFNNV
+126 AVLGIGTKGVNFNNV
-141 LDNLKNKADAQRAL
+141 LDNLKSKADTQKEL
-155 NIAAAMS
+155 NITAAMS
-162 DHKMHP
+162 DHKMHS

-173 NKVLGAKNLTEGE
+173 DKVLGAKNLTEGE
-186 FYQITEGDNGIYTG
+186 FYKITEGDNGIYTN

-219 PLSVDDLVNT
+219 PLSTDDLINI

-245 IIKAINTNKLTNNG
+245 IIKAINTNKLTNSG

-271 FRDKLNQLLQAS
+271 FRDKLDQLLQAS
-283 VDNPDGF
+283 VDNPNGF

-329 AKEFAAQKADTTSI
+329 AKGFAAQKADATSV

-352 ETVKSQADQNIQGIN
+352 ETVKLQADGDIRDIN
-367 TDRERAA
+367 ADRQKAA

-410 GSTVSDQTMA
+410 GSAVSDQTKAM
-420 ILKYGSQITGGG
+420 LRYGSQITGGG
-432 FDDLIQLASSG
+432 FDDLIQLANSG
-443 KLSDQQVQAALRDTA
+443 KLSDQQVQAALRDNA
-458 ILASGGN
+458 ILISGGN

-489 DAEKEYLENQLD
+489 DAEKQYLEDQLD

-514 YYADYSNNNNPIQGY
+514 YYADYSNNNNPVQGY

-535 KISALKLQ
+535 KISALKLK

-558 IASGKYTIDQ
+558 IASGKYTTDQ

-577 NKSAQAPK
+577 NRSAQAPQ

-599 KVQRAKASVD
+599 EVQRAKASVD

-614 IPATNSDTWS
+614 IPATNSDIWS

-635 EDMFGSEESGN
+635 EDMFGSEESDN
-646 IGTNKAGSMLGA
+646 TGTNKAGSMLGA
-658 LGGWAASENLARRFH
+658 LGGWAASENLARRIH
-673 NNGKSWYGKA
+673 NDGKSWYGKA
-683 ARGIGKRSLLY
+683 ARGFGKRTFLY
-694 PLLIAAGGIAGGEIS
+694 PLLMAAGGIAGGEIS

-742 DLVQQLYDIAVSN
+742 DLVQQLYNVAASN

-763 TLKQNIESL
+763 TLKQNIKSL
-772 RGKKESK
+772 RGKEESK